1 MFFPDSGKES
11 KLLCWF
17 PGMRSLRF
25 CTSLY
30 YSNFLNLHSLLLC
43 SLRWPPTLDPPA
55 LYDDRHAALTLLDPP
70 APASYTLRRQAC
82 CTNSTCGFSTGDT
95 RTQSSDTGHPLGLC
109 IQFLN
114 FKKIQIFPIKNVFS
128 KTKPKNPEFIL
139 CKLLFIQHVIRRNK
153 AHDPGST
160 QHTLLTKSHQ
170 AKG

>member
-30 YSNFLNLHSLLLC
+30 YFNFLNLQSLLLC
-43 SLRWPPTLDPPA
+43 SLGWPPTLDPPA
-55 LYDDRHAALTLLDPP
+55 S
-70 APASYTLRRQAC
+70 ASYTLRWQAC
-82 CTNSTCGFSTGDT
+82 CTNSNCGFSTGDT
-95 RTQSSDTGHPLGLC
+95 RTQSLKSDTGHPLALC

-153 AHDPGST
+153 AHAPAGS
-160 QHTLLTKSHQ
+160 LLAVHNTHC
-170 AKG
+170 